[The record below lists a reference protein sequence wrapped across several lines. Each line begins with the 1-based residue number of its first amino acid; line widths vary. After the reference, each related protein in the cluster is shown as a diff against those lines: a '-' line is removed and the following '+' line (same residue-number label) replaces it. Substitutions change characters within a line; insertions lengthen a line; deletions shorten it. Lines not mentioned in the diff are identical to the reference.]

1 MIRLLPFLVVG
12 CIVGELLAQQAPQS
26 GETLFFGKA
35 TCASC
40 HEVNSR
46 GGIVGPDLSN
56 VGRLSADA
64 LRQKIVD
71 PGTNSN
77 PGGGRPSTMVVRTK
91 DDKEIRGIRR
101 AEDTFS
107 LIITDTSGRLLR
119 LDKRDLVSVTVEQ
132 KSLMPADFA
141 QRLSEPEI
149 QSLV

>member
-1 MIRLLPFLVVG
+1 MTRLLPFLLAG
-12 CIVGELLAQQAPQS
+12 CIVGTLLAQQTPQS

-35 TCASC
+35 GCASC

-77 PGGGRPSTMVVRTK
+77 PGGGRPITMVVRTK

-101 AEDTFS
+101 AEDA
-107 LIITDTSGRLLR
+107 
-119 LDKRDLVSVTVEQ
+119 LVAGHHRHQRQTV
-132 KSLMPADFA
+132 AI
-141 QRLSEPEI
+141 R
-149 QSLV
+149 